1 MPATNLCPYCSQA
14 MNVTKMTCHA
24 CHVAVEGDFPMFRLA
39 ALPIEYQRFVEI
51 FVLAGGNLKQIAEQA
66 GVSYPTIRS
75 RLDKVIEALRQQ
87 IAATQEVRGTILDA
101 VSPGKPDADEA
112 ARIIKSV

>member
-1 MPATNLCPYCSQA
+1 MPATNLCPYCNHA
-14 MNVTKMTCHA
+14 MSVTRMTCHV
-24 CHVAVEGDFPMFRLA
+24 CHVAIEAEFPTPRLTS
-39 ALPIEYQRFVEI
+39 LPIEHQRFVEI

-75 RLDKVIEALRQQ
+75 RLDKVIDSLRQQ

-101 VSPGKPDADEA
+101 VSAAKSDADEA

>member
-1 MPATNLCPYCSQA
+1 MT
-14 MNVTKMTCHA
+14 VTRMTCHA
-24 CHVAVEGDFPMFRLA
+24 CHVAIEAEFPTPRLA
-39 ALPIEYQRFVEI
+39 SLPIEHQRFVEI

-75 RLDKVIEALRQQ
+75 RLDKVIESLRQQ

-101 VSPGKPDADEA
+101 VSATKPDADEA